1 MQASTCLQ
9 KRWLPP
15 VDTID
20 ALKKRKVNFDNSP
33 TTNSS
38 GKTHTIVSKFC
49 FELNDHREAVTDD
62 MSSTSTSQPVICFC
76 DVRSNAPGKM
86 AKIHR
91 PIQQKTKIESTM

>member
-9 KRWLPP
+9 KRWLPL

-20 ALKKRKVNFDNSP
+20 ALKKRQVNVDNSP

-38 GKTHTIVSKFC
+38 GKTHTIVFKFC
-49 FELNDHREAVTDD
+49 FELNDHREVLTDD
-62 MSSTSTSQPVICFC
+62 MSSTSQPVICCFC

>member
-1 MQASTCLQ
+1 
-9 KRWLPP
+9 LPL

-33 TTNSS
+33 TTDIS
-38 GKTHTIVSKFC
+38 GKKHTIVSKFC
-49 FELNDHREAVTDD
+49 FELSDHREVVSND
-62 MSSTSTSQPVICFC
+62 MSSTSQPVICCFC